1 MRFLICDDHK
11 VFADSL
17 ALLIERS
24 GWQVVGIAAD
34 PGHAAGLLSEGGVDV
49 CLMDLSFP
57 SGSALD
63 RLPELC
69 EQSPG
74 TKFVVLTGFA
84 DAATLDAVMAA
95 GAHGVAHKGNEVSDL
110 LDLLRTVIAG
120 GKVVQPALL
129 SMSAHRA
136 PSSQSTARR
145 LASFLTSREREVLCS
160 LVRGANVVSLAKE
173 LGVARSTARSHVQ
186 SVLTKLGVH
195 SQREAVIVAARHG
208 LVSVDTGEWL
218 AD

>member
-17 ALLIERS
+17 ALLIERA
-24 GWQVVGIAAD
+24 GWQVAAV
-34 PGHAAGLLSEGGVDV
+34 AASVEEAARFLDDGEIDI
-49 CLMDLSFP
+49 CLMDLTFP
-57 SGSALD
+57 DGSALEK
-63 RLPELC
+63 LPGLC
-69 EQSPG
+69 ASAPS
-74 TKFVVLTGFA
+74 TKFVVLSGFT
-84 DAATLDAVMAA
+84 DGATVEAVLAS
-95 GAHGVAHKGNEVSDL
+95 GVHGIAHKGHQVVDL
-110 LDLLRTVIAG
+110 LDVLREVIAG
-120 GKVVQPALL
+120 RRVTP
-129 SMSAHRA
+129 RA
-136 PSSQSTARR
+136 FVAERATASQSSAQR

-160 LVRGANVVSLAKE
+160 LVKGANIVSLAKE

-218 AD
+218 VR

>member
-24 GWQVVGIAAD
+24 GWQIAGIATD
-34 PGHAAGLLSEGGVDV
+34 PDEAAGILSEGGIDV

-57 SGSALD
+57 AGSVLE
-63 RLPELC
+63 RLSEMCASAPK
-69 EQSPG
+69 

-84 DAATLDAVMAA
+84 DAPTLEAVIAS
-95 GAHGVAHKGNEVSDL
+95 GVQGVAHKGNEVADL
-110 LDLLRTVIAG
+110 LNLLRTVIAG
-120 GKVVQPALL
+120 GRVMRPALL
-129 SMSAHRA
+129 SMSTQRP
-136 PSSQSTARR
+136 PSSQSTAWR
-145 LASFLTSREREVLCS
+145 LASFLTMREREVLCS
-160 LVRGANVVSLAKE
+160 LVRGANIVSLAKE

-218 AD
+218 AN